1 MKQFLQQFLADESAA
16 SAIEY
21 GLVASLIALVAV
33 AGMSTLG
40 TNLNTVFGKVATCL
54 STRTTAA
61 CT

>member
-33 AGMSTLG
+33 AGLSSVG
-40 TNLNTVFGKVATCL
+40 TNLNGVFNKVATCL
-54 STRTTAA
+54 STRTTTA